1 MVFMART
8 QVSTAANPLI
18 VFIYQDPVTAL
29 MKDVTALAYEVFD
42 ISTPAKE
49 ITPTVKVAR
58 TALVLANAK
67 LSSGRY
73 FAPVAPLQAWGL
85 GDYRVVWYYTVDGG
99 TEQTMTTP
107 LHVTDEAHG
116 PPSYYATVQD
126 VYDSG
131 LSTDEYTVKQVR
143 AALAKASAQLETW
156 TGRRFRAEYRAVKV
170 DGGGGMKVRLREP
183 VIAVESIELED
194 ESLSYTTLLD
204 WEYNIH
210 IYNRHIR
217 LGQLSPDDRIN
228 PRLEYANSLRPMG
241 ADGYF
246 GDGSQDIKV
255 TGVFGYTEPNGSPT
269 GGTPAIVRDLTVA
282 VALLSVDGAASP
294 DSWKTK
300 NKWKLTEERTRDQTV
315 KYGGGGSQNGSM
327 YVGPGSTAYFT
338 GEPDLDAAILRLK
351 VGPGMM
357 GG

>member
-29 MKDVTALAYEVFD
+29 MKDVTALSYEVFD
-42 ISTPAKE
+42 TSTPAKE

-67 LSSGRY
+67 LSTGRY
-73 FAPVAPLQAWGL
+73 FAPVAPLAGWDL
-85 GDYRVVWYYTVDGG
+85 GDYQVVWYYTVDDGD
-99 TEQTMTTP
+99 EQTMTTP

-131 LSTDEYTVKQVR
+131 LSVGEYTVKQVR
-143 AALAKASAQLETW
+143 GALAKSTALLERW
-156 TGRRFRAEYRAVKV
+156 TGRRFRAEYRAIKV

-183 VIAVESIELED
+183 VIAVEKIELED
-194 ESLSYTTLLD
+194 DSLSYSTLLA
-204 WEYNIH
+204 WEYNLH
-210 IYNRHIR
+210 VYNRHIR
-217 LGQLSPDDRIN
+217 CGQLNPDDRIN
-228 PRLEYANSLRPMG
+228 PRIEYANTFRPMG
-241 ADGYF
+241 AVGYF

-255 TGVFGYTEPNGSPT
+255 TGVFGYTEPDGSPT
-269 GGTPAIVRDLTVA
+269 GSTPAVVRDLAIA
-282 VALLSVDGAASP
+282 VALLNVDGAGGPEA
-294 DSWKTK
+294 WKTK

-338 GEPDLDAAILRLK
+338 GDPDLDAAILRLK